1 MQLEELK
8 EKLKNEIIE
17 VLNLEEIS
25 PQDIDN
31 DAPLFG
37 SGLELD
43 SIDSLE
49 LMVLLDR
56 NYSIKIPDAD
66 VGRKVFHSI
75 DTMAEYIYKNKK

>member
-66 VGRKVFHSI
+66 VGRKVFYSI